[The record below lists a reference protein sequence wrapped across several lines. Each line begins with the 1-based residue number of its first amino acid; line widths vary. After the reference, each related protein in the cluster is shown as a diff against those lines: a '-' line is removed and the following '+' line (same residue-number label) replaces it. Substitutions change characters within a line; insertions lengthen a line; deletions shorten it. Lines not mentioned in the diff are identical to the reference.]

1 MRFKRVLTT
10 AALATCIITGSLFYY
25 NKNVQAQKSKEAF
38 SALKN
43 DYLNERIDYKLL
55 STKIDDLEKTRS
67 YKADESEIK
76 SLETIEKQRNEFKNI
91 EEQFAKKNYSYVLPG
106 IASLE
111 KQIGDKTL
119 KDKLLELKSAV
130 EDSISEDLNQYVTDS
145 KYDDGLK
152 FLDENKEYLSKDF
165 LDSSKKLIEEA
176 KIKAEEEKKK
186 LEEDRKAAEEKAKKS
201 VSPAIAAY
209 LNGYKPN
216 PDKENVVKDYSSR
229 SKFLVWVDLQNQKTN
244 VFVGNKGDWKLIKE
258 LDCSTGAEGSETP
271 KGIYKVSARGDWF
284 YNESINEGA
293 KNWVQFFGNY
303 LFHSWPMDK
312 NKNITDYTLGK
323 PVSHGCVR
331 LSLENSKWLFNNIP
345 GGTTVYVN

>member
-1 MRFKRVLTT
+1 MNRILTT
-10 AALATCIITGSLFYY
+10 AALAVCVITGSLFYY

-38 SALKN
+38 SALKD
-43 DYLNERIDYKLL
+43 DYLNQRIDYKLL
-55 STKIDDLEKTRS
+55 STKINDLEKTGS
-67 YKADESEIK
+67 YKADNSEIK
-76 SLETIEKQRNEFKNI
+76 SLETIEKQRSEFKNI
-91 EEQFAKKNYSYVLPG
+91 EEQFAKKNYNYVLPS

-111 KQIGDKTL
+111 KQIEDKIL
-119 KDKLLELKSAV
+119 KNKLLELKGAV
-130 EDSISEDLNQYVTDS
+130 EDSVSDDLNQYITDS
-145 KYDDGLK
+145 KYDEGLK
-152 FLDENKEYLSKDF
+152 LLEENKEYLPKDF
-165 LDSSKKLIEEA
+165 LDSNKKLIEAAQLKEQ
-176 KIKAEEEKKK
+176 EEKKQ
-186 LEEDRKAAEEKAKKS
+186 LEANRKEAEEKAKKT

-216 PDKENVVKDYSSR
+216 PDKENVVKNYSSR

-244 VFVGNKGDWKLIKE
+244 VFVGSKGDWKIIKE

-271 KGIYKVSARGDWF
+271 KGIFKVSARGDWF
-284 YNESINEGA
+284 YNASINEGA

-312 NKNITDYTLGK
+312 NENITDYTLGK

-331 LSLENSKWLFNNIP
+331 LSLENSKWIFNNIP